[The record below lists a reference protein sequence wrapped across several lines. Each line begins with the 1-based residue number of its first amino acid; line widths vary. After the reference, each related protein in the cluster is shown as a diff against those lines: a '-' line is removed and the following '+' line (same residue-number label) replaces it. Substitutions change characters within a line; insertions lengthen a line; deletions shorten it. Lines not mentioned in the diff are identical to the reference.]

1 MANVGIIMI
10 ASKRIEEKKEAKSYI
25 LLITSP
31 ITDDFHSQHPHAKSI
46 ISSWRGQHIGSINP
60 NRSFAL

>member
-25 LLITSP
+25 LLITLYKETVSKIRIAQQSYTLYVSWSP
-31 ITDDFHSQHPHAKSI
+31 V
-46 ISSWRGQHIGSINP
+46 G
-60 NRSFAL
+60 

>member
-25 LLITSP
+25 LLITLYEETVRAAVSCRNKRQQKRVCLKQQ
-31 ITDDFHSQHPHAKSI
+31 THPHSLCFT
-46 ISSWRGQHIGSINP
+46 W
-60 NRSFAL
+60 